1 MSRAGIR
8 AQISSAEAQT
18 EECSRKIDR
27 LQREVTEL
35 TGIRPAVNRAAEE
48 TGELAQELNAGVMT
62 QERWEG
68 ERRRQYRLRTAQELI
83 KPYDNYKKGIEEV
96 LEELNDAIKKKEEEI
111 RECRADIVSLRSRI
125 SFLHEELARQ
135 DH

>member
-8 AQISSAEAQT
+8 AQISSAEAQI

-48 TGELAQELNAGVMT
+48 TGELAHELNVKMGL

-68 ERRRQYRLRTAQELI
+68 DRRKKYDERSVEELL
-83 KPYDNYKKGIEEV
+83 KPYDNYKKEVEEIQ
-96 LEELNDAIKKKEEEI
+96 EEISEAVRKKKEEI

-125 SFLHEELARQ
+125 AFLHEELARQ
-135 DH
+135 EY

>member
-8 AQISSAEAQT
+8 AQISSAEAQI

-35 TGIRPAVNRAAEE
+35 TRIRPAVNRVAEE
-48 TGELAQELNAGVMT
+48 TGKLVQELNAGVMT
-62 QERWEG
+62 QGWWEG

-111 RECRADIVSLRSRI
+111 RECRADIVSLGSRI